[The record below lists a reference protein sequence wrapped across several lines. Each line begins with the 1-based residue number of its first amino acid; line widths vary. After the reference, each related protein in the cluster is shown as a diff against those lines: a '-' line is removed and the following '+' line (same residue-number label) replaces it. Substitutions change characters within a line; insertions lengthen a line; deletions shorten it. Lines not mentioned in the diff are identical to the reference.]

1 VNEWNAAAYAV
12 NSRFVS
18 DLGAPLLELLG
29 DCDGEDVL
37 DLGCGDGALTVRI
50 GGRVVGMDHSQSMV
64 DSARALGVDA
74 RLADMHSFALT
85 ERFDAVFTNAVLHWT
100 HDIGAVVDRVREHL
114 VPGGRFVG
122 EFGGFGNVA
131 AISTAMRSLTGSR
144 FGWYYATVAEFAK
157 VLEARGFAVVSM
169 ELIPRPTP
177 LPTGMRGWL
186 ETFARPFVSG
196 LDRSEQDR
204 ILDSAVELLRP
215 ALCDS
220 EGNWTADYVR
230 LRFVAR
236 G

>member
-1 VNEWNAAAYAV
+1 
-12 NSRFVS
+12 
-18 DLGAPLLELLG
+18 
-29 DCDGEDVL
+29 
-37 DLGCGDGALTVRI
+37 
-50 GGRVVGMDHSQSMV
+50 
-64 DSARALGVDA
+64 
-74 RLADMHSFALT
+74 
-85 ERFDAVFTNAVLHWT
+85 
-100 HDIGAVVDRVREHL
+100 
-114 VPGGRFVG
+114 
-122 EFGGFGNVA
+122 
-131 AISTAMRSLTGSR
+131 
-144 FGWYYATVAEFAK
+144 